1 MLKQI
6 LLTKK
11 INRCKEKLEEYLTK
25 RSELKEE
32 AEQLERALD
41 EVSTDDEM
49 KDVEESADELSKQLD
64 EVNAQIKALEDE
76 KQKLEDELAA
86 IEEDEQPADDTANTT
101 DSERGAQKTMPK
113 REKIKNNEE
122 VSYQERAKQ
131 AINGYVRKQERSV
144 TGFKTTDGE
153 VLIPDEILQAYK
165 KPIDQVDLKQY
176 VKTVKVNSKT
186 GSMPVIKRAEGT
198 MNTVEELAANPELA
212 KPTFTEVKYAVK
224 TYRGYVPLSQEI
236 IDDADYD
243 VTGLIAEAI
252 NDQTLNTTNKAIAT
266 VIKGLTPKSVTGVDG
281 LKDLI
286 NKDIKKVYN
295 VKSYVSASLYAALD
309 KLKDKNGRY
318 LLQDSITA
326 ASGKTFLGKEVVV
339 LDDDVIGTSAG
350 DMKGF
355 IGDLAAAVT
364 YFDRVQTT
372 VRWTDNEIYGQLL
385 SGVTRFDVQKVDTD
399 AGFYITYIDAPS
411 V

>member
-25 RSELKEE
+25 RSELTEQ
-32 AEQLERALD
+32 AEQLERAVD
-41 EVSTDDEM
+41 EVTTDDEM
-49 KDVEESADELSKQLD
+49 KDVEESADELTKQLD
-64 EVNAQIKALEDE
+64 EVNAQITALEEE

-86 IEEDEQPADDTANTT
+86 IEEDEQPQEENEED
-101 DSERGAQKTMPK
+101 ERGAQKTMSK
-113 REKIKNNEE
+113 RKKIKNDEE
-122 VSYQERAKQ
+122 MTYQERAKK
-131 AINGYVRKQERSV
+131 AINGYVHRQERAV

-153 VLIPDEILQAYK
+153 VLIPEEILQAYK
-165 KPIDQVDLKQY
+165 KPIEQVDLKQY
-176 VKTVKVNSKT
+176 VKKVKVNSKS
-186 GSMPVIKRAEGT
+186 GKMPIIKRSEGV
-198 MNTVEELAANPELA
+198 MNTVAELAENPELA
-212 KPTFTEVKYAVK
+212 KPTFEDVAYDID
-224 TYRGYVPLSQEI
+224 TYRGYIPVSQEV

-243 VTGLIAEAI
+243 VTGLVAEAI

-266 VIKGLTPKSVTGVDG
+266 VVKGSTPKSVTGVDG

-295 VKSYVSASLYAALD
+295 VKLYISSSLYAALD

-326 ASGKTFLGKEVVV
+326 ASGKVLLGKEVVV
-339 LDDDVIGTSAG
+339 LDDEVIGTSAN
-350 DMKGF
+350 DMVGF
-355 IGDLAAAVT
+355 VGDLDAAVA
-364 YFDRVQTT
+364 YFDRAQTT
-372 VRWTDNEIYGQLL
+372 LRWTENQIYGQLL
-385 SGVTRFDVQKVDTD
+385 SGVVRFDVQKVDTD
-399 AGFYITYIDAPS
+399 AGFYITYTDAPS

>member
-11 INRCKEKLEEYLTK
+11 INRCKEKLEEHLAK
-25 RSELKEE
+25 RSKLKEE

-41 EVSTDDEM
+41 EVSTDEEM
-49 KDVEESADELSKQLD
+49 KDVEESADELTKQLD
-64 EVNAQIKALEDE
+64 EVNAQITALEEE

-86 IEEDEQPADDTANTT
+86 IEENEQPQEET
-101 DSERGAQKTMPK
+101 DEAERGAQKTMSK
-113 REKIKNNEE
+113 RETIKNNEE
-122 VSYQERAKQ
+122 MTYQERAKK
-131 AINGYVRKQERSV
+131 AINGYVHRQERAV

-153 VLIPDEILQAYK
+153 VLIPEEILQAYK
-165 KPIDQVDLKQY
+165 KPVDQVDLKQY
-176 VKTVKVNSKT
+176 VRTVKVNSKN
-186 GSMPVIKRAEGT
+186 GSLPVIKRAEGT

-212 KPTFTEVKYAVK
+212 KPTFTEVKYDVK
-224 TYRGYVPLSQEI
+224 TYRGYVPVSQEI

-243 VTGLIAEAI
+243 VTGLIAESI
-252 NDQTLNTTNKAIAT
+252 NDQTLNTTNAAIAT
-266 VIKGLTPKSVTGVDG
+266 VVKTLTPKNVTGVDG

-295 VKSYVSASLYAALD
+295 VKLYVSASLYAALD

-326 ASGKTFLGKEVVV
+326 ASGKMLLGKEVVV
-339 LDDDVIGTSAG
+339 LDDGVIAAAPGE
-350 DMKGF
+350 MKGF
-355 IGDLAAAVT
+355 VGDLAAAVT

-385 SGVTRFDVQKVDTD
+385 AGVTRFDVQKVDTD
-399 AGFYITYIDAPS
+399 AGFYITYTDAP
-411 V
+411 VA

>member
-25 RSELKEE
+25 RSELTGQ
-32 AEQLERALD
+32 AEQLERAVD
-41 EVSTDDEM
+41 EVTTDDEM
-49 KDVEESADELSKQLD
+49 KDVEESADELTKQLD
-64 EVNAQIKALEDE
+64 EVNAEIKALEEE

-86 IEEDEQPADDTANTT
+86 IEEDEQPQEET
-101 DSERGAQKTMPK
+101 DEAERGAKQMPK

-122 VSYQERAKQ
+122 MTYQERAKK
-131 AINGYVRKQERSV
+131 AINGYVHRQERAV

-153 VLIPDEILQAYK
+153 VLIPEEILQAYK

-212 KPTFTEVKYAVK
+212 KPTFTEVKYDVK
-224 TYRGYVPLSQEI
+224 TYRGYVPVSQEV

-243 VTGLIAEAI
+243 VTGLVAEAI
-252 NDQTLNTTNKAIAT
+252 NDQTLNTTNTAIAT
-266 VIKGLTPKSVTGVDG
+266 VVKGLTPKSVTGVDG

-295 VKSYVSASLYAALD
+295 VKLYISSSLYAALD

-326 ASGKTFLGKEVVV
+326 ASGKMLLGKEVVV
-339 LDDDVIGTSAG
+339 LDDDVIAASGE
-350 DMKGF
+350 MKGF
-355 IGDLAAAVT
+355 VGDLDAAVAF
-364 YFDRVQTT
+364 FDRAQTT
-372 VRWTDNEIYGQLL
+372 LRWTENQIYGQLL

-399 AGFYITYIDAPS
+399 AGFYITYTDAP
-411 V
+411 VI

>member
-25 RSELKEE
+25 RSELKEQ
-32 AEQLERALD
+32 AEQLERAVD
-41 EVSTDDEM
+41 EVTTDDEM
-49 KDVEESADELSKQLD
+49 KDVEESADELTKQLD
-64 EVNAQIKALEDE
+64 DINAQIKALEDE
-76 KQKLEDELAA
+76 KQQLEDELAT
-86 IEEDEQPADDTANTT
+86 IEEDEQPKEEANEE
-101 DSERGAQKTMPK
+101 ERGAQQMTK
-113 REKIKNNEE
+113 RETIKNTEE
-122 VSYQERAKQ
+122 VTYQERAKA
-131 AINGYVRKQERSV
+131 AINGYVRKQERAAV

-153 VLIPDEILQAYK
+153 VLIPEELLQAYK
-165 KPIDQVDLKQY
+165 KPVDQVDLKQY
-176 VKTVKVNSKT
+176 VKTVKVNSKN

-224 TYRGYVPLSQEI
+224 TYRGYVPISQEV

-252 NDQTLNTTNKAIAT
+252 NDQTLNTTNAAIAT
-266 VIKGLTPKSVTGVDG
+266 VVKTLTPKSVTGVDG

-286 NKDIKKVYN
+286 NKEIKKVYN
-295 VKSYVSASLYAALD
+295 VKLFVSASLYAALD

-326 ASGKTFLGKEVVV
+326 ASGKMLLGKEVVV
-339 LDDDVIGTSAG
+339 LDDVVIGTSAN
-350 DMKGF
+350 DMVGF
-355 IGDLAAAVT
+355 VGDLAAAVT

-399 AGFYITYIDAPS
+399 AGFYITYTDAPS

>member
-25 RSELKEE
+25 RSELTEQ

-49 KDVEESADELSKQLD
+49 KDVEESADELTKQLD
-64 EVNAQIKALEDE
+64 EVNAQIKELENE

-86 IEEDEQPADDTANTT
+86 IEEDEQPQEESEET
-101 DSERGAQKTMPK
+101 ERGAQKTMSK
-113 REKIKNNEE
+113 REKIKNTEE
-122 VSYQERAKQ
+122 VTYQERAKA
-131 AINGYVRKQERSV
+131 AINGFVRKQERAV

-153 VLIPDEILQAYK
+153 VLIPEELLQAYK
-165 KPIDQVDLKQY
+165 QPVDQVDLKQY
-176 VKTVKVNSKT
+176 VKTVKVNSKS
-186 GSMPVIKRAEGT
+186 GKMPVIKRSEGV
-198 MNTVEELAANPELA
+198 MNTVAELAENPELA
-212 KPTFTEVKYAVK
+212 KPTFEEVAYDID
-224 TYRGYVPLSQEI
+224 TYRGYIPVSQEV

-266 VIKGLTPKSVTGVDG
+266 VVKGLTAKAVTGVDG

-295 VKSYVSASLYAALD
+295 VKLYISASLYAALD

-326 ASGKTFLGKEVVV
+326 ASGKTLLGKEVVV
-339 LDDDVIGTSAG
+339 LDDDVIGTNAG
-350 DMKGF
+350 DMVGF
-355 IGDLAAAVT
+355 VGDLAAAVA

-372 VRWTDNEIYGQLL
+372 LRWTENQIYGQLL
-385 SGVTRFDVQKVDTD
+385 AGVTRFDVQKVDTD
-399 AGFYITYIDAPS
+399 AGFYITYTDAPS

>member
-11 INRCKEKLEEYLTK
+11 INRCKEKLEEHLAK

-41 EVSTDDEM
+41 EVSTDEEM
-49 KDVEESADELSKQLD
+49 KDVEESADELTKQLD
-64 EVNAQIKALEDE
+64 DINAQITALEEE

-86 IEEDEQPADDTANTT
+86 IEEDEQPKEET
-101 DSERGAQKTMPK
+101 DEVERGAQSMTK
-113 REKIKNNEE
+113 RETIKNTEE
-122 VSYQERAKQ
+122 MTYQERAKK
-131 AINGYVRKQERSV
+131 AINGYVHRQERDV
-144 TGFKTTDGE
+144 TGFKTTEGE
-153 VLIPDEILQAYK
+153 VLIPEEILQAYK
-165 KPIDQVDLKQY
+165 KPVDQVDLKQY
-176 VKTVKVNSKT
+176 VRTVKVNSKN
-186 GSMPVIKRAEGT
+186 GSLPVIKRAEGT

-212 KPTFTEVKYAVK
+212 KPTFTEVKYNVK
-224 TYRGYVPLSQEI
+224 TYRGYVPVSQEV

-243 VTGLIAEAI
+243 VTGFVAEAI
-252 NDQTLNTTNKAIAT
+252 NDQTLNTTNKAIAD
-266 VIKGLTPKSVTGVDG
+266 VVKDLTAKSVTGVDG

-295 VKSYVSASLYAALD
+295 VKLYVSASLYAALD

-326 ASGKTFLGKEVVV
+326 ASGKMLLGKEVVV
-339 LDDDVIGTSAG
+339 LDDVVIGTSAN
-350 DMKGF
+350 DMVGF
-355 IGDLAAAVT
+355 VGDLAAAVT

-399 AGFYITYIDAPS
+399 AGFYITYTDAAAL
-411 V
+411 

>member
-6 LLTKK
+6 LLMKK

-25 RSELKEE
+25 RSELTEQ
-32 AEQLERALD
+32 AEQLERAVD
-41 EVSTDDEM
+41 EVTTDDEM
-49 KDVEESADELSKQLD
+49 KDVEESADELTKQLD
-64 EVNAQIKALEDE
+64 EVNAQITALEEE

-101 DSERGAQKTMPK
+101 ESERGAQKTMPK

-122 VSYQERAKQ
+122 VSYQERAKK

-212 KPTFTEVKYAVK
+212 KPTFTEVKYSVK
-224 TYRGYVPLSQEI
+224 TYRGYVPVSQEI

-266 VIKGLTPKSVTGVDG
+266 VVKGLTPKSVTGVDG

-295 VKSYVSASLYAALD
+295 VKLYVSASLYAALD

-326 ASGKTFLGKEVVV
+326 ASGKMLLGKEVVV
-339 LDDDVIGTSAG
+339 LDDDVIATSAG

-355 IGDLAAAVT
+355 VGDLSAAVT

-399 AGFYITYIDAPS
+399 AGFYITYTDAL
-411 V
+411 VV

>member
-32 AEQLERALD
+32 AEQLERAVD
-41 EVSTDDEM
+41 EVTTDDEM
-49 KDVEESADELSKQLD
+49 KDVEESADELTKQLD
-64 EVNAQIKALEDE
+64 DINAQIKALEDE
-76 KQKLEDELAA
+76 KQQLEDELAA
-86 IEEDEQPADDTANTT
+86 IEEDEQPKEETSEA
-101 DSERGAQKTMPK
+101 ERGAQKTMSK
-113 REKIKNNEE
+113 RETIKNTEE
-122 VSYQERAKQ
+122 VTYQERAKK
-131 AINGYVRKQERSV
+131 AINGYVRKQERAV

-153 VLIPDEILQAYK
+153 VLIPEEILQAYK
-165 KPIDQVDLKQY
+165 KPVDQVDLKQF
-176 VKTVKVNSKT
+176 VKTVKVNSKN
-186 GSMPVIKRAEGT
+186 GSLPVIKRAEGT

-212 KPTFTEVKYAVK
+212 KPTFTEVKYDVK
-224 TYRGYVPLSQEI
+224 TYRGYVPVSQEI

-266 VIKGLTPKSVTGVDG
+266 VVKTLTPKEVTGVDG

-286 NKDIKKVYN
+286 NKEIKKAYN
-295 VKSYVSASLYAALD
+295 VKLYVSASLYAALD

-326 ASGKTFLGKEVVV
+326 ASGKTLLGKEVVV
-339 LDDDVIGTSAG
+339 LDDDVIASAAG
-350 DMKGF
+350 EMKGF
-355 IGDLAAAVT
+355 VGDLAAAVT

-399 AGFYITYIDAPS
+399 AGFYITYTDAPS

>member
-32 AEQLERALD
+32 AEQLERAVD
-41 EVSTDDEM
+41 EVTTDDEM
-49 KDVEESADELSKQLD
+49 KDVEESADELTKQLD
-64 EVNAQIKALEDE
+64 DINTQIKALEDE
-76 KQKLEDELAA
+76 KQQLEDELSA
-86 IEEDEQPADDTANTT
+86 IEEDEQPQEET
-101 DSERGAQKTMPK
+101 DEAERGAQSMTK
-113 REKIKNNEE
+113 RETIKNNEE
-122 VSYQERAKQ
+122 MTYKERAKK
-131 AINGYVRKQERSV
+131 AINGYVHRQERNV

-153 VLIPDEILQAYK
+153 VLIPEEILQAYK

-176 VKTVKVNSKT
+176 VRTVKVNSKN

-198 MNTVEELAANPELA
+198 MNTVDELAANPELA
-212 KPTFTEVKYAVK
+212 KPTFTEVKYDVK
-224 TYRGYVPLSQEI
+224 TYRGYVPVSQEV

-243 VTGLIAEAI
+243 VTGLVAEAI

-266 VIKGLTPKSVTGVDG
+266 VVKGLTAKSVTGVDG

-295 VKSYVSASLYAALD
+295 VKLYVSASLYAALD

-326 ASGKTFLGKEVVV
+326 ASGKMLLGKEVVV
-339 LDDDVIGTSAG
+339 LDDDVIAASGE
-350 DMKGF
+350 MKGF
-355 IGDLAAAVT
+355 VGDLAAAVT

-399 AGFYITYIDAPS
+399 AGFYITYTDAPA

>member
-11 INRCKEKLEEYLTK
+11 INRCKEKLEEHLAK

-49 KDVEESADELSKQLD
+49 KDVEESADELTKQLD
-64 EVNAQIKALEDE
+64 EVNAEIKALEDE
-76 KQKLEDELAA
+76 KQQLEDELAA
-86 IEEDEQPADDTANTT
+86 IEEDEQPQEET
-101 DSERGAQKTMPK
+101 DEAERGAQPMTK
-113 REKIKNNEE
+113 RETIKNTEE
-122 VSYQERAKQ
+122 LTYQERAKK
-131 AINGYVRKQERSV
+131 AINGYVRKQERAAV

-153 VLIPDEILQAYK
+153 VLIPEELLQAYK

-176 VKTVKVNSKT
+176 VRTVKVNSKN

-198 MNTVEELAANPELA
+198 MNTVDELAANPELA
-212 KPTFTEVKYAVK
+212 KPTFTEVKYDVK
-224 TYRGYVPLSQEI
+224 TYRGYVPVSQEV

-243 VTGLIAEAI
+243 VTGLVAEAI

-266 VIKGLTPKSVTGVDG
+266 VVKGLTAKSVTGVDG

-295 VKSYVSASLYAALD
+295 VKLFVSASLYAALD

-326 ASGKTFLGKEVVV
+326 ASGKMLLGKEVVV
-339 LDDDVIGTSAG
+339 LDDDVIAASGE
-350 DMKGF
+350 MKGF
-355 IGDLAAAVT
+355 VGDLAAAVT

-399 AGFYITYIDAPS
+399 AGFYITYTDAAAL
-411 V
+411 

>member
-11 INRCKEKLEEYLTK
+11 INRCKEKLEEHLAK

-41 EVSTDDEM
+41 EVSTDEEM
-49 KDVEESADELSKQLD
+49 KDVEESADELTKQLD
-64 EVNAQIKALEDE
+64 EVNAEIKALEEE

-86 IEEDEQPADDTANTT
+86 IEEDEQPQEETNEA
-101 DSERGAQKTMPK
+101 ERGAQKTVSK

-122 VSYQERAKQ
+122 MTYQERAKK
-131 AINGYVRKQERSV
+131 AINGYVRKQERAV

-153 VLIPDEILQAYK
+153 VLIPEEILQAYK
-165 KPIDQVDLKQY
+165 KPIEQVDLKQY
-176 VKTVKVNSKT
+176 VKKVKVNSKS
-186 GSMPVIKRAEGT
+186 GKMPIIKRSEGV
-198 MNTVEELAANPELA
+198 MNTVAELAENPELA
-212 KPTFTEVKYAVK
+212 KPTFEDVAYDID
-224 TYRGYVPLSQEI
+224 TYRGYIPVSQEV

-243 VTGLIAEAI
+243 VTGLVAEAI

-266 VIKGLTPKSVTGVDG
+266 VVKGLTAKSVTGVDG

-295 VKSYVSASLYAALD
+295 VKLYISSSLYATLD

-326 ASGKTFLGKEVVV
+326 ASGKMLLGKEVVV
-339 LDDDVIGTSAG
+339 LDDDVIAASGE
-350 DMKGF
+350 MKGF
-355 IGDLAAAVT
+355 VGDLDAAVA
-364 YFDRVQTT
+364 YFDRAQTT
-372 VRWTDNEIYGQLL
+372 LRWTENQIYGQLL
-385 SGVTRFDVQKVDTD
+385 SGVVRFDVQKVDTD
-399 AGFYITYIDAPS
+399 AGFYITYTDAPS
-411 V
+411 I

>member
-11 INRCKEKLEEYLTK
+11 INRCKEKLEEHLAK
-25 RSELKEE
+25 RSELKEQ
-32 AEQLERALD
+32 AEQLERAVD
-41 EVSTDDEM
+41 EVTTDEEM
-49 KDVEESADELSKQLD
+49 KDVEESADELTKQFD

-76 KQKLEDELAA
+76 KQQLEDELAA
-86 IEEDEQPADDTANTT
+86 IEEDEQPKEENEED
-101 DSERGAQKTMPK
+101 ERGAKQMPK
-113 REKIKNNEE
+113 REKIKNTEE
-122 VSYQERAKQ
+122 VTYQERAKK
-131 AINGYVRKQERSV
+131 AINGYVHRQERDV

-153 VLIPDEILQAYK
+153 VLIPEELLQAYK
-165 KPIDQVDLKQY
+165 KPVDQVDLKQY
-176 VKTVKVNSKT
+176 VRTVKVNSKN
-186 GSMPVIKRAEGT
+186 GSLPVIKRAEGT

-212 KPTFTEVKYAVK
+212 KPTFTEVKYDVK
-224 TYRGYVPLSQEI
+224 TYRGYVPVSQEV

-243 VTGLIAEAI
+243 VTGLVAEAI

-266 VIKGLTPKSVTGVDG
+266 VVKGLTAKSVTGVDG

-295 VKSYVSASLYAALD
+295 VKLYVSASLYAALD

-326 ASGKTFLGKEVVV
+326 ASGKMLLGKEVVV
-339 LDDDVIGTSAG
+339 LDDDVIAASGE
-350 DMKGF
+350 MKGF
-355 IGDLAAAVT
+355 VGDLAAAVT

-385 SGVTRFDVQKVDTD
+385 SGVVRFDVQKVDTD
-399 AGFYITYIDAPS
+399 AGFYITYTDAPS

>member
-41 EVSTDDEM
+41 EVSTDEEM
-49 KDVEESADELSKQLD
+49 KDVEESADELTKQLD
-64 EVNAQIKALEDE
+64 EVNAEIKALEEE

-86 IEEDEQPADDTANTT
+86 IEEDEQPQEET
-101 DSERGAQKTMPK
+101 DEAERGAKQMPK

-122 VSYQERAKQ
+122 MAYQERAKK
-131 AINGYVRKQERSV
+131 AINGYVRKQERAV

-153 VLIPDEILQAYK
+153 VLIPEELLQAYK

-176 VKTVKVNSKT
+176 VRTVKVNSKN
-186 GSMPVIKRAEGT
+186 GSLPVIKRAEGT

-212 KPTFTEVKYAVK
+212 KPTFTEVKYDVK
-224 TYRGYVPLSQEI
+224 TYRGYVPVSQEI

-243 VTGLIAEAI
+243 VTGLIAESI
-252 NDQTLNTTNKAIAT
+252 NDQTLNTTNKAIADVVKT
-266 VIKGLTPKSVTGVDG
+266 LTPKKVTGVDG

-295 VKSYVSASLYAALD
+295 VKLYVSASLYAALD

-326 ASGKTFLGKEVVV
+326 ASGKMLLGKEVVV
-339 LDDDVIGTSAG
+339 LDDDVIGTNAG
-350 DMKGF
+350 DMVGF
-355 IGDLAAAVT
+355 VGDLAAAVT

-399 AGFYITYIDAPS
+399 AGFYITYTDAPS

>member
-11 INRCKEKLEEYLTK
+11 INRCKEKLEEYLAK
-25 RSELKEE
+25 RSELTEQI
-32 AEQLERALD
+32 EQLESAVD

-49 KDVEESADELSKQLD
+49 KDVEESANELTEQLD
-64 EVNAQIKALEDE
+64 KANAQIEALEAE
-76 KQKLEDELAA
+76 KQQLEDELAA
-86 IEEDEQPADDTANTT
+86 IEEDEQPKEET
-101 DSERGAQKTMPK
+101 DEAERGAKKMSK

-122 VSYQERAKQ
+122 MTYQERAKK
-131 AINGYVRKQERSV
+131 AINGYVHRQERNV

-153 VLIPDEILQAYK
+153 VLIPEEILQAYK
-165 KPIDQVDLKQY
+165 KPIEQVDLKQY
-176 VKTVKVNSKT
+176 VKKVKVNSKS
-186 GSMPVIKRAEGT
+186 GKMPIIKRSEGV
-198 MNTVEELAANPELA
+198 MNTVSELAENPELA
-212 KPTFTEVKYAVK
+212 KPTFEDVAYDID
-224 TYRGYVPLSQEI
+224 TYRGYIPVSQEV

-243 VTGLIAEAI
+243 VTGLVAEAI

-266 VIKGLTPKSVTGVDG
+266 VVKGLTPKSVTGVDG

-295 VKSYVSASLYAALD
+295 VKLYISSSLYAALD

-326 ASGKTFLGKEVVV
+326 ASGKVLLGKEVVV
-339 LDDDVIGTSAG
+339 LDDDVIGTNAD
-350 DMKGF
+350 DMVGF
-355 IGDLAAAVT
+355 VGDLNAAVA
-364 YFDRVQTT
+364 YFDRAQTT
-372 VRWTDNEIYGQLL
+372 LRWTENQIYGQLL
-385 SGVTRFDVQKVDTD
+385 SGVVRFDVQKVDTD
-399 AGFYITYIDAPS
+399 AGFYITYTDAPA

>member
-41 EVSTDDEM
+41 EVSTDEEM
-49 KDVEESADELSKQLD
+49 KDVEESADELTKQLD
-64 EVNAQIKALEDE
+64 EINAQITALEEE

-86 IEEDEQPADDTANTT
+86 IEEDEQPQEET
-101 DSERGAQKTMPK
+101 DEAERGAKQMPK
-113 REKIKNNEE
+113 REKIKNDEE
-122 VSYQERAKQ
+122 MTYQERAKK
-131 AINGYVRKQERSV
+131 AINGYVHRQERAV

-153 VLIPDEILQAYK
+153 VLIPEEILQAYK

-176 VKTVKVNSKT
+176 VRTVKVNSKS
-186 GSMPVIKRAEGT
+186 GKMPVIKRSEGV
-198 MNTVEELAANPELA
+198 MNTVAELAENPELA
-212 KPTFTEVKYAVK
+212 KPTFDEIAYDID
-224 TYRGYVPLSQEI
+224 TYRGYIPVSQEV

-243 VTGLIAEAI
+243 VTGLVAEAI

-266 VIKGLTPKSVTGVDG
+266 VVKGLTAKSVTGVDG

-295 VKSYVSASLYAALD
+295 VKLYISSSLYAALD

-326 ASGKTFLGKEVVV
+326 ASGKVLLGKEVVV
-339 LDDDVIGTSAG
+339 LDDDVIGTNAD
-350 DMKGF
+350 DMVGF
-355 IGDLAAAVT
+355 VGDLDAAVA
-364 YFDRVQTT
+364 YFDRAQTT
-372 VRWTDNEIYGQLL
+372 LRWTENQIYGQLL
-385 SGVTRFDVQKVDTD
+385 SGVVRFDVQKVDTD
-399 AGFYITYIDAPS
+399 AGFYITYTDAPS

>member
-11 INRCKEKLEEYLTK
+11 INRCKEKLEEYLAK
-25 RSELKEE
+25 RNELTEQV
-32 AEQLERALD
+32 EQLESAVD
-41 EVSTDDEM
+41 EVTTDDEM
-49 KDVEESADELSKQLD
+49 KDVEESANELTEQLD
-64 EVNAQIKALEDE
+64 EVNTQVKALEEE
-76 KQKLEDELAA
+76 KQQLEDELAA
-86 IEEDEQPADDTANTT
+86 IEEDEQPKEESEEA
-101 DSERGAQKTMPK
+101 ERGAQKTMSK
-113 REKIKNNEE
+113 RETIKNTEE
-122 VSYQERAKQ
+122 LTYQERAKK
-131 AINGYVRKQERSV
+131 AINGYVHRQERAAV

-153 VLIPDEILQAYK
+153 VVIPEEILQAYK
-165 KPIDQVDLKQY
+165 KTVDQVDLKQY
-176 VKTVKVNSKT
+176 VRTVKVNSKN
-186 GSMPVIKRAEGT
+186 GSLPVIKRAEGT
-198 MNTVEELAANPELA
+198 MNTVDELAANPELA
-212 KPTFTEVKYAVK
+212 KPKFTEVKYNVK
-224 TYRGYVPLSQEI
+224 TYRGYVPVSQEV

-243 VTGLIAEAI
+243 VTGLVAEAI
-252 NDQTLNTTNKAIAT
+252 NDQTLNTTNKAIADVVKT
-266 VIKGLTPKSVTGVDG
+266 LTPKPVTGVDG

-295 VKSYVSASLYAALD
+295 VKLYISSSFYAALD

-326 ASGKTFLGKEVVV
+326 ASGKMLLGKEVVV
-339 LDDDVIGTSAG
+339 LDDTVIGTSAN
-350 DMKGF
+350 DMVGF
-355 IGDLAAAVT
+355 VGDLSAAVT

-399 AGFYITYIDAPS
+399 AGFYITYTDAAA

>member
-11 INRCKEKLEEYLTK
+11 INRCKEKLEEHLAK
-25 RSELKEE
+25 RSELKEQ
-32 AEQLERALD
+32 AEQLERAVD
-41 EVSTDDEM
+41 EVTTDDEM
-49 KDVEESADELSKQLD
+49 KDVEESADELTKQLD
-64 EVNAQIKALEDE
+64 DINAQIKALEDE
-76 KQKLEDELAA
+76 KQQLEDELAA
-86 IEEDEQPADDTANTT
+86 IEEDEQPKEEANEE
-101 DSERGAQKTMPK
+101 ERGAQKTMSK
-113 REKIKNNEE
+113 RETIKNTEE
-122 VSYQERAKQ
+122 LTYQERAKK
-131 AINGYVRKQERSV
+131 AINGYVHRQERAV

-153 VLIPDEILQAYK
+153 VVIPEEILQAYK

-176 VKTVKVNSKT
+176 VRTVKVNSKN
-186 GSMPVIKRAEGT
+186 GSLPVIKRAEGK
-198 MNTVEELAANPELA
+198 MNSTEELAVNPELA
-212 KPTFTEVKYAVK
+212 KPTFTEVKYNVT
-224 TYRGYVPLSQEI
+224 TYRGYIPVSQEM

-243 VTGLIAEAI
+243 VAGLIAESI
-252 NDQTLNTTNKAIAT
+252 NDQTLNTTNAAIAT
-266 VIKGLTPKSVTGVDG
+266 VVKGLTAKSVTGVDG

-295 VKSYVSASLYAALD
+295 VKLYISSSLYAALD

-326 ASGKTFLGKEVVV
+326 ASGKMLLGKEVVV

-355 IGDLAAAVT
+355 VGDLAAAVT

-399 AGFYITYIDAPS
+399 AGFYITYSDTPA

>member
-11 INRCKEKLEEYLTK
+11 INRCKEKLEEHLAK
-25 RSELKEE
+25 RSELKEQ
-32 AEQLERALD
+32 AEQLERAVD
-41 EVSTDDEM
+41 EVTTDDEM
-49 KDVEESADELSKQLD
+49 KDVEESADELTKQLD
-64 EVNAQIKALEDE
+64 DINAQIKALEDE
-76 KQKLEDELAA
+76 KQQLEDELAA
-86 IEEDEQPADDTANTT
+86 IEEDEQPKEESEEA
-101 DSERGAQKTMPK
+101 ERGAQKTMSK
-113 REKIKNNEE
+113 RETIKNTEE
-122 VSYQERAKQ
+122 VTYQERAKK
-131 AINGYVRKQERSV
+131 AINGYVRKQERAV

-153 VLIPDEILQAYK
+153 VLIPEELLQAYK

-176 VKTVKVNSKT
+176 VKTVKVNSKS
-186 GSMPVIKRAEGT
+186 GKMPVIKRSEGV
-198 MNTVEELAANPELA
+198 MNTVTELAENPELA
-212 KPTFTEVKYAVK
+212 KPTFTEVAYDID
-224 TYRGYVPLSQEI
+224 TYRGYIPVSQEV

-243 VTGLIAEAI
+243 VTSLIAEAI
-252 NDQTLNTTNKAIAT
+252 NDQTLNTTNKAIADVVKT
-266 VIKGLTPKSVTGVDG
+266 LTAKSVTGVDG

-286 NKDIKKVYN
+286 NKDIKKAYN
-295 VKSYVSASLYAALD
+295 VKLFVSASLYAALD

-326 ASGKTFLGKEVVV
+326 ASGKMLLGKEVVV
-339 LDDDVIGTSAG
+339 LDDDVIAAAAG
-350 DMKGF
+350 EMKGF
-355 IGDLAAAVT
+355 VGDLAAAVT

-399 AGFYITYIDAPS
+399 AGFYITYSDTPA

>member
-25 RSELKEE
+25 RSELTEQ

-41 EVSTDDEM
+41 EVSTDEEM
-49 KDVEESADELSKQLD
+49 KDVEESADELTKQLD
-64 EVNAQIKALEDE
+64 DVNAQIKALEDE
-76 KQKLEDELAA
+76 KQKLEDELTA
-86 IEEDEQPADDTANTT
+86 IEEDEQPQEENEET
-101 DSERGAQKTMPK
+101 ERGAKQMPK

-122 VSYQERAKQ
+122 VSYQERAKK
-131 AINGYVRKQERSV
+131 AINGYVHRQERDV

-153 VLIPDEILQAYK
+153 VLIPEEILQAYK
-165 KPIDQVDLKQY
+165 KPIEQVDLKRY
-176 VKTVKVNSKT
+176 VKKVKVNSKS
-186 GSMPVIKRAEGT
+186 GKMPVIKRSEGV
-198 MNTVEELAANPELA
+198 MNTVAELAENPELA
-212 KPTFTEVKYAVK
+212 KPTFEEIAYDID
-224 TYRGYVPLSQEI
+224 TYRGYIPVSQEV

-243 VTGLIAEAI
+243 VTGLVAEAI

-266 VIKGLTPKSVTGVDG
+266 VVKGLTAKSVTGVDG

-295 VKSYVSASLYAALD
+295 VKLYISSSLYAALD

-326 ASGKTFLGKEVVV
+326 ASGKMLLGKEVVV
-339 LDDDVIGTSAG
+339 LDDDVIGTNAG

-355 IGDLAAAVT
+355 VGDLYAAVA
-364 YFDRVQTT
+364 YFDRIQTT
-372 VRWTDNEIYGQLL
+372 LRWTENQIYGQLL
-385 SGVTRFDVQKVDTD
+385 SGVVRFDVQKVDTD
-399 AGFYITYIDAPS
+399 AGFYITYTDAP
-411 V
+411 VI

>member
-11 INRCKEKLEEYLTK
+11 INRCKEKLEEHLTK

-32 AEQLERALD
+32 AEQLERAVD
-41 EVSTDDEM
+41 EVTTDDEM
-49 KDVEESADELSKQLD
+49 KDVEESADELTKQLD
-64 EVNAQIKALEDE
+64 DINAQIKALEDE
-76 KQKLEDELAA
+76 KQQLEDELAA
-86 IEEDEQPADDTANTT
+86 IEEDEQPKEETSEA
-101 DSERGAQKTMPK
+101 ERGAQKTMSK
-113 REKIKNNEE
+113 RETIKNTEE
-122 VSYQERAKQ
+122 LTYQERAKK
-131 AINGYVRKQERSV
+131 AINGYVHRQERAAV

-153 VLIPDEILQAYK
+153 VLIPEELLQAYK
-165 KPIDQVDLKQY
+165 KPVDQVDLKQY
-176 VKTVKVNSKT
+176 VRTVKVNSKN
-186 GSMPVIKRAEGT
+186 GSLPVIKRAEGT
-198 MNTVEELAANPELA
+198 MNTVDELAANPELA
-212 KPTFTEVKYAVK
+212 KPTFTEVKYNVK
-224 TYRGYVPLSQEI
+224 TYRGYVPVSQEI

-243 VTGLIAEAI
+243 VAGLIAESI

-266 VIKGLTPKSVTGVDG
+266 VVKTLTPKEVTGVDG

-286 NKDIKKVYN
+286 NKEIKKAYN
-295 VKSYVSASLYAALD
+295 VKLFVSASLYAALD

-326 ASGKTFLGKEVVV
+326 ASGKMLLGKEVVV
-339 LDDDVIGTSAG
+339 LDDDVIAAAAG
-350 DMKGF
+350 EMKGF
-355 IGDLAAAVT
+355 VGDLSAAVT

-372 VRWTDNEIYGQLL
+372 LRWTDNEIYGQLL

-399 AGFYITYIDAPS
+399 AGFYITYTDAPS

>member
-25 RSELKEE
+25 RNELTEQI
-32 AEQLERALD
+32 EQLESAVD
-41 EVSTDDEM
+41 EVTTDDEM
-49 KDVEESADELSKQLD
+49 KDVEESANELTEQLD
-64 EVNAQIKALEDE
+64 EVNTQVKALEEE
-76 KQKLEDELAA
+76 KQQLEDELAA
-86 IEEDEQPADDTANTT
+86 IEEDEQPQEENEEA
-101 DSERGAQKTMPK
+101 ERGAKQMPK

-122 VSYQERAKQ
+122 VSYQERAKK
-131 AINGYVRKQERSV
+131 AINGYVHRQERNV

-153 VLIPDEILQAYK
+153 VLIPEEILQAYK
-165 KPIDQVDLKQY
+165 KPVDQVDLKQY
-176 VKTVKVNSKT
+176 VRTVKVNSKN
-186 GSMPVIKRAEGT
+186 GSMPVIKRAEGK
-198 MNTVEELAANPELA
+198 MNSTEELAVNPELA
-212 KPTFTEVKYAVK
+212 KPTFTEVKYNVT
-224 TYRGYVPLSQEI
+224 TYRGYIPVSQEM

-243 VTGLIAEAI
+243 VAGLIAESI
-252 NDQTLNTTNKAIAT
+252 NDQTLNTTNESIAK
-266 VIKGLTPKSVTGVDG
+266 VVKGLTAKSVTGVDG

-295 VKSYVSASLYAALD
+295 VKLYVSASLYAALD

-326 ASGKTFLGKEVVV
+326 ASGKMLLGKEVVV
-339 LDDDVIGTSAG
+339 LDDDVIAASGE
-350 DMKGF
+350 MKGF
-355 IGDLAAAVT
+355 VGDLAAAVT

-385 SGVTRFDVQKVDTD
+385 SGVVRFDVQKVDTD
-399 AGFYITYIDAPS
+399 AGFYITYTDAP
-411 V
+411 VI

>member
-11 INRCKEKLEEYLTK
+11 INRCKEKLEEHLAK
-25 RSELKEE
+25 RSELKEQ
-32 AEQLERALD
+32 AEQLERAVD
-41 EVSTDDEM
+41 EVTTDEEM
-49 KDVEESADELSKQLD
+49 KDVEESADELTKQLD

-76 KQKLEDELAA
+76 KQQLEDELAA
-86 IEEDEQPADDTANTT
+86 IEEDEQPKEENEED
-101 DSERGAQKTMPK
+101 ERGAKQMPK
-113 REKIKNNEE
+113 REKIKNTEE
-122 VSYQERAKQ
+122 VTYQERAKK
-131 AINGYVRKQERSV
+131 AINGYVHRQERDV

-153 VLIPDEILQAYK
+153 VLIPEELLQAYK
-165 KPIDQVDLKQY
+165 KPVDQVDLKQY
-176 VKTVKVNSKT
+176 VRTVKVNSKN
-186 GSMPVIKRAEGT
+186 GSLPVIKRAEGT

-212 KPTFTEVKYAVK
+212 KPTFTEVKYDVK
-224 TYRGYVPLSQEI
+224 TYRGYVPVSQEV

-243 VTGLIAEAI
+243 VTGLVAEAI

-266 VIKGLTPKSVTGVDG
+266 VVKGLTAKSVTGVDG

-295 VKSYVSASLYAALD
+295 VKLYVSASLYAALD

-326 ASGKTFLGKEVVV
+326 ASGKMLLGKEVVV
-339 LDDDVIGTSAG
+339 LDDDVIAASGE
-350 DMKGF
+350 MKGF
-355 IGDLAAAVT
+355 VGDLAAAVT

-385 SGVTRFDVQKVDTD
+385 SGVVRFDIQKVDTD
-399 AGFYITYIDAPS
+399 AGFYITYTDAPS

>member
-25 RSELKEE
+25 RSELTEQV
-32 AEQLERALD
+32 EQLERALD
-41 EVSTDDEM
+41 EVSTDEEM
-49 KDVEESADELSKQLD
+49 KDVEESADELTKQLD
-64 EVNAQIKALEDE
+64 EVNAEIKALEDE
-76 KQKLEDELAA
+76 KQQLEDELAA
-86 IEEDEQPADDTANTT
+86 IEEDEQPQEET
-101 DSERGAQKTMPK
+101 DEAERGAKQMPK
-113 REKIKNNEE
+113 REKIKNEE
-122 VSYQERAKQ
+122 EMTYQERAKK
-131 AINGYVRKQERSV
+131 AINGYVHRQERNV

-153 VLIPDEILQAYK
+153 VLIPEEILQAYK
-165 KPIDQVDLKQY
+165 KPIEQVDLKQY
-176 VKTVKVNSKT
+176 VKKVKVNSKS
-186 GSMPVIKRAEGT
+186 GKMPVIKRSKGV
-198 MNTVEELAANPELA
+198 MNTVAELAENPELA
-212 KPTFTEVKYAVK
+212 KPTFEEIAYDID
-224 TYRGYVPLSQEI
+224 TYRGYIPVSQEA

-243 VTGLIAEAI
+243 VTGLVAEAI

-266 VIKGLTPKSVTGVDG
+266 VVKGLTAKSVTGVDG

-286 NKDIKKVYN
+286 NKDIRKVYN
-295 VKSYVSASLYAALD
+295 VKLYISSSLYAALD

-326 ASGKTFLGKEVVV
+326 ASGKMLLGKEVVV

-355 IGDLAAAVT
+355 VGDLDAAVA
-364 YFDRVQTT
+364 YFDRAQTT
-372 VRWTDNEIYGQLL
+372 LRWTENQIYGQLL
-385 SGVTRFDVQKVDTD
+385 SGVVRFDVQKVDTD
-399 AGFYITYIDAPS
+399 AGFYITYTDAPS

>member
-25 RSELKEE
+25 RSELTEQ
-32 AEQLERALD
+32 AEQLERAVD

-49 KDVEESADELSKQLD
+49 KDVEESADELTKQLD
-64 EVNAQIKALEDE
+64 EVNAQITALEEE

-86 IEEDEQPADDTANTT
+86 IEEDEQPQEET
-101 DSERGAQKTMPK
+101 DEAERGAKQMPK
-113 REKIKNNEE
+113 REAIKNTEE
-122 VSYQERAKQ
+122 VTYQERAKK
-131 AINGYVRKQERSV
+131 AINGYVRKQERAV

-153 VLIPDEILQAYK
+153 VLIPEELLQAYK

-176 VKTVKVNSKT
+176 VRTVKVNSKT
-186 GSMPVIKRAEGT
+186 GSLPVIKRAEGV
-198 MNTVEELAANPELA
+198 MNTVTELAANPELA
-212 KPTFTEVKYAVK
+212 KPTFTEVKYNVN
-224 TYRGYVPLSQEI
+224 TYRGYVPVSQEI

-243 VTGLIAEAI
+243 VTGLITEAI

-266 VIKGLTPKSVTGVDG
+266 VVKGLTAKSVTGVDG

-295 VKSYVSASLYAALD
+295 VKLFVSASLYAALD

-326 ASGKTFLGKEVVV
+326 ASGKMLLGKEVVV
-339 LDDDVIGTSAG
+339 LDDDVIAAASGE
-350 DMKGF
+350 MKGF
-355 IGDLAAAVT
+355 VGDLAAAVT

-385 SGVTRFDVQKVDTD
+385 AGVTRFDVQKVDTD
-399 AGFYITYIDAPS
+399 AGFYITYTDAP
-411 V
+411 VI

>member
-25 RSELKEE
+25 RSELKEQ
-32 AEQLERALD
+32 AEQLERAVD
-41 EVSTDDEM
+41 EVTTDDEM
-49 KDVEESADELSKQLD
+49 KDVEESANELTEQLD
-64 EVNAQIKALEDE
+64 EVNTQVKALEEE
-76 KQKLEDELAA
+76 KQQLEDELSA
-86 IEEDEQPADDTANTT
+86 IEEDEQPQEET
-101 DSERGAQKTMPK
+101 DEAERGAQKTMSK

-122 VSYQERAKQ
+122 MTYQERAKK
-131 AINGYVRKQERSV
+131 AINGYVHRQERAV

-153 VLIPDEILQAYK
+153 VLIPEEILQAYK

-176 VKTVKVNSKT
+176 VRTVKVNSKN
-186 GSMPVIKRAEGT
+186 GSLPVIKRAEGK
-198 MNTVEELAANPELA
+198 MNSTEELAVNPELA
-212 KPTFTEVKYAVK
+212 KPTFENVQYNVT
-224 TYRGYVPLSQEI
+224 TYRGYIPVSQEM

-243 VTGLIAEAI
+243 VAGLIAESI
-252 NDQTLNTTNKAIAT
+252 NDQTLNTTNAAIAT
-266 VIKGLTPKSVTGVDG
+266 VVKGLTAKSVTGVDG

-295 VKSYVSASLYAALD
+295 VKLYVSASLYAALD

-326 ASGKTFLGKEVVV
+326 ASGKMLLGKEVVV
-339 LDDDVIGTSAG
+339 LDDDVIAASGE
-350 DMKGF
+350 MKGF
-355 IGDLAAAVT
+355 VGDLAAAVT

-385 SGVTRFDVQKVDTD
+385 SGVVRFDVQKVDTD
-399 AGFYITYIDAPS
+399 AGFYITYTDAPA

>member
-11 INRCKEKLEEYLTK
+11 INRCKEKLEEHLAK

-41 EVSTDDEM
+41 EVSTDEEM
-49 KDVEESADELSKQLD
+49 KDVEESADELTKQLD
-64 EVNAQIKALEDE
+64 DINAQITALEEE

-86 IEEDEQPADDTANTT
+86 IEEDEQPKEESEEA
-101 DSERGAQKTMPK
+101 ERGAQKTMSK
-113 REKIKNNEE
+113 RETIKNTEE
-122 VSYQERAKQ
+122 VTYQERAKK
-131 AINGYVRKQERSV
+131 AINGYVRKQERVAV

-153 VLIPDEILQAYK
+153 VLIPEELLQAYK
-165 KPIDQVDLKQY
+165 KPVDQVDLKQY
-176 VKTVKVNSKT
+176 VKTVKVNSKS
-186 GSMPVIKRAEGT
+186 GKMPVIKRAEGV
-198 MNTVEELAANPELA
+198 MNTVTELAENPELA
-212 KPTFTEVKYAVK
+212 KPTFTEVAYDID
-224 TYRGYVPLSQEI
+224 TYRGYVPVSQEI

-266 VIKGLTPKSVTGVDG
+266 VVKTLTAKSVTGVDG

-286 NKDIKKVYN
+286 NKDIKKAYN
-295 VKSYVSASLYAALD
+295 VKLFVSASLYAALD

-326 ASGKTFLGKEVVV
+326 ASGKMLLGKEVVV
-339 LDDDVIGTSAG
+339 LDDDVIAAAG
-350 DMKGF
+350 EMKGF
-355 IGDLAAAVT
+355 VGDLSAAVA
-364 YFDRVQTT
+364 YFDRAQTT
-372 VRWTDNEIYGQLL
+372 LRWTENQIYGQLL
-385 SGVTRFDVQKVDTD
+385 AGVTRFDVQKVDTD
-399 AGFYITYIDAPS
+399 AGFYITYSDTPA

>member
-25 RSELKEE
+25 RSELTEQ
-32 AEQLERALD
+32 AEQLERAVD
-41 EVSTDDEM
+41 EVTTDDEM
-49 KDVEESADELSKQLD
+49 KDVEESADELTKQLD
-64 EVNAQIKALEDE
+64 DINAQIKALEDE
-76 KQKLEDELAA
+76 KQQLEDELAA
-86 IEEDEQPADDTANTT
+86 IEEDEQPKEETSET
-101 DSERGAQKTMPK
+101 ERGAQKTMSK

-122 VSYQERAKQ
+122 EMTYQERAKK
-131 AINGYVRKQERSV
+131 AINGYVHRQERAV

-153 VLIPDEILQAYK
+153 VLIPEELLQAYK
-165 KPIDQVDLKQY
+165 KPVDQVDLKQY
-176 VKTVKVNSKT
+176 VRTVKVNSKT
-186 GSMPVIKRAEGT
+186 GSLPVIKRAEGT
-198 MNTVEELAANPELA
+198 MNTVAELAANPELA
-212 KPTFTEVKYAVK
+212 KPTFTEVKYNVN
-224 TYRGYVPLSQEI
+224 TYRGYVPVSQEI

-243 VTGLIAEAI
+243 VTGLVAEAI

-266 VIKGLTPKSVTGVDG
+266 VVKTLTPKEVTGVDG

-286 NKDIKKVYN
+286 NKEIKKVYN
-295 VKSYVSASLYAALD
+295 VKLFVSASLYAALD

-326 ASGKTFLGKEVVV
+326 ASGKMLLGKEVVV
-339 LDDDVIGTSAG
+339 LDDDVIAASGE
-350 DMKGF
+350 MKGF
-355 IGDLAAAVT
+355 VGDLAAAVT

-399 AGFYITYIDAPS
+399 TGFYITYTDAPS

>member
-11 INRCKEKLEEYLTK
+11 INRCKEKLEEHLAK

-41 EVSTDDEM
+41 EVTTDDEM
-49 KDVEESADELSKQLD
+49 KDVEESADELTKQLD
-64 EVNAQIKALEDE
+64 EVNAEIKALEEE

-86 IEEDEQPADDTANTT
+86 IEEDEQPQEET
-101 DSERGAQKTMPK
+101 DEAERGAKQMPK

-122 VSYQERAKQ
+122 VTYQERAKK
-131 AINGYVRKQERSV
+131 AINGYVRKQERAV

-153 VLIPDEILQAYK
+153 VLIPEELLQAYK
-165 KPIDQVDLKQY
+165 KPVDQVDLKQY
-176 VKTVKVNSKT
+176 VRTVKVNSKT
-186 GSMPVIKRAEGT
+186 GSLPVIKRAEGV
-198 MNTVEELAANPELA
+198 MNTVTELAANPELA
-212 KPTFTEVKYAVK
+212 KPTFTEVKYNVN
-224 TYRGYVPLSQEI
+224 TYRGYVPVSQEI

-266 VIKGLTPKSVTGVDG
+266 VVKGLTAKEVTGVDG

-286 NKDIKKVYN
+286 NKDIKKAYN
-295 VKSYVSASLYAALD
+295 VKLFVSASLYAALD

-326 ASGKTFLGKEVVV
+326 ASGKMLLGKEVVV
-339 LDDDVIGTSAG
+339 LDDDVIAAASGE
-350 DMKGF
+350 MKGF
-355 IGDLAAAVT
+355 VGDLAAAVT

-399 AGFYITYIDAPS
+399 AGFYITYSDAPA

>member
-11 INRCKEKLEEYLTK
+11 INRCKEKLEEHLAK

-41 EVSTDDEM
+41 EVSTDEEM
-49 KDVEESADELSKQLD
+49 KDVEESADELTKQLD
-64 EVNAQIKALEDE
+64 EVNAEIKALEEE

-86 IEEDEQPADDTANTT
+86 IEEDEQPKEET
-101 DSERGAQKTMPK
+101 DEVERGAQSMTK
-113 REKIKNNEE
+113 RETIKNTEE
-122 VSYQERAKQ
+122 MTYQERAKK
-131 AINGYVRKQERSV
+131 AINGYVHRQERDV
-144 TGFKTTDGE
+144 TGFKTTEGE
-153 VLIPDEILQAYK
+153 VLIPEEILQAYK
-165 KPIDQVDLKQY
+165 KPVDQVDLKQY
-176 VKTVKVNSKT
+176 VRTVKVNSKN
-186 GSMPVIKRAEGT
+186 GSLPVIKRAEGT

-212 KPTFTEVKYAVK
+212 KPTFTEVKYNVK
-224 TYRGYVPLSQEI
+224 TYRGYVPVSQEV

-243 VTGLIAEAI
+243 VTGFVAEAI
-252 NDQTLNTTNKAIAT
+252 NDQTLNTTNKAIAD
-266 VIKGLTPKSVTGVDG
+266 VVKDLTAKSVTGVDG

-295 VKSYVSASLYAALD
+295 VKLYVSASLYAALD

-326 ASGKTFLGKEVVV
+326 ASGKMLLGKEVVV
-339 LDDDVIGTSAG
+339 LDDVVIGTSANN
-350 DMKGF
+350 MVGF
-355 IGDLAAAVT
+355 VGDLSAAVT

-385 SGVTRFDVQKVDTD
+385 AGVTRFDVQKVDTD
-399 AGFYITYIDAPS
+399 AGFYITYTDAAS

>member
-6 LLTKK
+6 LLMKK

-25 RSELKEE
+25 RSELTEQ
-32 AEQLERALD
+32 AEQLERAVD
-41 EVSTDDEM
+41 EVTTDDEM
-49 KDVEESADELSKQLD
+49 KDVEESADELTKQLD
-64 EVNAQIKALEDE
+64 EVNAQITALEEE

-86 IEEDEQPADDTANTT
+86 IEEDEQPQEET
-101 DSERGAQKTMPK
+101 DEAERGAKQMPK

-122 VSYQERAKQ
+122 VSYQERAKK
-131 AINGYVRKQERSV
+131 AINGYVRKQERAV

-153 VLIPDEILQAYK
+153 VLIPEEILQAYK
-165 KPIDQVDLKQY
+165 KPIEQVDLKQY
-176 VKTVKVNSKT
+176 VKKVKVNSKT

-224 TYRGYVPLSQEI
+224 TYRGYVPVSQEI

-399 AGFYITYIDAPS
+399 AGFYITYTDAP
-411 V
+411 VM